1 MPNVWTIE
9 ELRLRAEE
17 IQRQKNGMGKVLH
30 KATQLWTLKNRLNYS
45 KIYFVVWGEG
55 SGVGGRMCM
64 LFQAKLKRT
73 NALQKEWVY
82 CIRVSRNGHW
92 FKFCN
97 LSDEKSWMI
106 EFNHEGSDLDE
117 P

>member
-1 MPNVWTIE
+1 MLGVHNYY
-9 ELRLRAEE
+9 
-17 IQRQKNGMGKVLH
+17 QY
-30 KATQLWTLKNRLNYS
+30 ATHITKDMRKIAFGLNRTLKNRLNYS

-82 CIRVSRNGHW
+82 WIRVSRNGH
-92 FKFCN
+92 
-97 LSDEKSWMI
+97 
-106 EFNHEGSDLDE
+106 
-117 P
+117 